1 MANSAHRLIEEALT
15 AFSQNLQARKD
26 ALRIKD
32 DTELWRSMKANRK
45 GAISQKT
52 VNNASKGRHDA
63 KLSTLEAIAESVQ
76 VPLWIMFIPGLDKRF
91 METQS
96 KDRLVKLVTDYLA
109 SDGAGRGQIEN
120 AAALYADLAKTRDIP

>member
-1 MANSAHRLIEEALT
+1 MANSAHRLIEEALS

-32 DTELWRSMKANRK
+32 DTELWRNMKATRK

>member
-1 MANSAHRLIEEALT
+1 MANSAHRLIEEALS

-32 DTELWRSMKANRK
+32 DTELWRNMKANLK

-76 VPLWIMFIPGLDKRF
+76 VPLWVMFIPGLNKRF